1 MRTISNSEIH
11 SVGNLWRWWCFRAQ
25 NHPKRLFAFAFG
37 PPIPADESGPAIFGV
52 SQSGTFDSWSPCR
65 SMAPPARASARCA
78 EQRRPP
84 APARPVSGTYARAGL
99 KRRVPPRPGAAAKWC
114 RACCCPPLQHRGAR
128 VARPCGKRRRW
139 RVDARR
145 RAEPGS
151 WRSAPTPVGGARRG
165 ARWAPPARG
174 GRPKG
179 ARAVGPRGAVQDAC
193 TPAVG
198 GGLAHGSPW

>member
-1 MRTISNSEIH
+1 MGQPKDLAVRIAFVQIH
-11 SVGNLWRWWCFRAQ
+11 TAHFGVIQ
-25 NHPKRLFAFAFG
+25 TFG

-99 KRRVPPRPGAAAKWC
+99 KRRVPPRPGAAVKWC

-193 TPAVG
+193 APAVG

>member
-1 MRTISNSEIH
+1 MFPPQSLFSQH
-11 SVGNLWRWWCFRAQ
+11 STGRGERNCTREFLVPA
-25 NHPKRLFAFAFG
+25 PRLFRTTHPPPPKVGRPFSAF
-37 PPIPADESGPAIFGV
+37 PN
-52 SQSGTFDSWSPCR
+52 FDSWSPCR

-145 RAEPGS
+145 RAEPGC
-151 WRSAPTPVGGARRG
+151 WRSAPTPVGGTRRG

-179 ARAVGPRGAVQDAC
+179 VRAVGPRGAVQDAC

>member
-1 MRTISNSEIH
+1 VEQAIVPGNFL
-11 SVGNLWRWWCFRAQ
+11 VGSYR
-25 NHPKRLFAFAFG
+25 PPRLFRPRRRKWAGHFRRFPFG
-37 PPIPADESGPAIFGV
+37 I
-52 SQSGTFDSWSPCR
+52 TFDSWSPCR

-99 KRRVPPRPGAAAKWC
+99 KRRVPPRPGAAVKWC

-151 WRSAPTPVGGARRG
+151 WRIAPTPVGGARRG

-174 GRPKG
+174 VRPKG

>member
-1 MRTISNSEIH
+1 M
-11 SVGNLWRWWCFRAQ
+11 Q
-25 NHPKRLFAFAFG
+25 
-37 PPIPADESGPAIFGV
+37 
-52 SQSGTFDSWSPCR
+52 

-99 KRRVPPRPGAAAKWC
+99 KRRVPLRPGAAVKWC

-128 VARPCGKRRRW
+128 VARPCGQRRRW

-145 RAEPGS
+145 RDEPGF

-174 GRPKG
+174 GRPNGASGTSGAAAAPRRELRRRSVARKIVRG
-179 ARAVGPRGAVQDAC
+179 MRRRTAHVTACIRARAWMLEPLPSRARSRTLC
-193 TPAVG
+193 R
-198 GGLAHGSPW
+198 HRNR